1 MESDSGIE
9 NGSVKRGQTFWQRT
23 GIFAA
28 ILIAAFLLG
37 LIPMWLSARSY
48 AYERDTA
55 RTELRLSQMQNH
67 LATATIQA
75 RRGEY
80 EQARNAASDF
90 LTNLQTEVDNSTG
103 AFNQQQRES
112 LQPILTHRDVLITL
126 LARSDPASADRLA
139 DLYLIYLQ
147 AKNPA
152 EQNTLSK

>member
-1 MESDSGIE
+1 MGSDLGIE
-9 NGSVKRGQTFWQRT
+9 NPAVKGEQTFWQRA
-23 GIFAA
+23 GMLGAIF
-28 ILIAAFLLG
+28 IASFLLG

-48 AYERDTA
+48 AYERDSA
-55 RTELRLSQMQNH
+55 RTELRLSQMQNR

-80 EQARNAASDF
+80 EQARVAASDF
-90 LTNLQTEVDNSTG
+90 LTNLQMEVDHSTG

-147 AKNPA
+147 AKNSA
-152 EQNTLSK
+152 QQNTLSK